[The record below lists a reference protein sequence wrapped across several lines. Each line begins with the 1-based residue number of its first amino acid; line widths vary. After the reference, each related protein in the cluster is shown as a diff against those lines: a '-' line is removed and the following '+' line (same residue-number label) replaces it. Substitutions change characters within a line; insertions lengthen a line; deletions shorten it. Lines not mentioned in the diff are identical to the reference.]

1 MNEFLCD
8 FSIKYY
14 KKDEMK
20 HNVASGQKRETFKII
35 NRHCASYESLLWTS
49 ASNFY
54 I

>member
-20 HNVASGQKRETFKII
+20 HNVASGQKKRNIQNNKP
-35 NRHCASYESLLWTS
+35 SLC
-49 ASNFY
+49 
-54 I
+54 